1 MSSSGTMSILGLYN
15 YDTTIFEGF
24 NVPEGMDRDVAVKQI
39 LLQTAELEILYPEP
53 ETMKVAIMLWSAV
66 NLPLWQRMFNVLTME
81 YNPIWNVDATE
92 TESGSDSNTRTTNM
106 LTTARDTGTIT
117 DNRDIETKNTGT
129 QRNAGS
135 TTHTGTQ
142 RDAGTVSNTGTQ
154 REAGTVTNSGTVKNT
169 GTSTNDITISDT
181 NTHSEAGYNSATLSD
196 VSKDTEGATNQDK
209 RTDNLTRTDDLSEA
223 KDVTRTDNLE
233 EARDI
238 TRTDNLTDSE
248 DFTRTDDLTEKTDD
262 DNTRTLNTTTTTS
275 QGGTVGDSGQRSR
288 TLIRQGNIGVTTTQ
302 QMIQQELEVATV
314 SIYRTIVESF
324 KKEFCLCVY

>member
-66 NLPLWQRMFNVLTME
+66 NLPLWQRMYNILTMD
-81 YNPIWNVDATE
+81 YNPIWNVDAEERE
-92 TESGSDSNTRTTNM
+92 TGSDGNTRTTDM
-106 LTTARDTGTIT
+106 LTTSRDTGTVT

-142 RDAGTVSNTGTQ
+142 RNAGTVDNTGTQ
-154 REAGTVTNSGTVKNT
+154 REAGTVSNTGTVKNT
-169 GTSTNDITISDT
+169 GTSTNDITINDT
-181 NTHSEAGYNSATLSD
+181 QTHSEAGYNSTTMTD
-196 VSKDTEGATNQDK
+196 VTKDVEGATNQDK
-209 RTDNLTRTDDLSEA
+209 RTDDLTRTDALQESR
-223 KDVTRTDNLE
+223 DVTRTDALQ
-233 EARDI
+233 EATDL
-238 TRTDNLTDSE
+238 TRTDNLTDA
-248 DFTRTDDLTEKTDD
+248 DDYTRTDDLTEKTDD
-262 DNTRTLNTTTTTS
+262 DNTRTLNTTNTTA
-275 QGGTVGDSGQRSR
+275 QGGTVTDAGNRSR
-288 TLIRQGNIGVTTTQ
+288 TLVRQGNIGVTTTQ
-302 QMIQQELEVATV
+302 QMIMQELEVAKV
-314 SIYRTIVESF
+314 NVYQTIVESF